1 MSPKMSKMNAM
12 QPWLAACRKLKG
24 CGGSERGIPFSSSS
38 PGMEVGNQQHGV
50 VGTPVWGEDVCSQAG
65 CCRHGHH
72 ERPTPLSR
80 AGALSPNWVVKMGTP
95 PRPHHQGRDGAAQ
108 PYETPENPS
117 LASAR
122 CERCAKRAGRTAA
135 SVHGFSLLPP
145 HSRQRYSPS
154 SNRSPSATQLNRGCC
169 RSCGSYGSPRAHVSI
184 LTTLECSGGSG
195 RCCEHTPRGE
205 EQPLVL
211 PRNHTTPQS
220 PIQGRSWPTPFNSV
234 LLEVQIPKV
243 TPGYTHIGVK

>member
-1 MSPKMSKMNAM
+1 
-12 QPWLAACRKLKG
+12 
-24 CGGSERGIPFSSSS
+24 
-38 PGMEVGNQQHGV
+38 MEVGHQEHGV

-72 ERPTPLSR
+72 ERPTLLSR

-211 PRNHTTPQS
+211 TRNHTTPQS
-220 PIQGRSWPTPFNSV
+220 PIQGRRSWPTPFNSV

-243 TPGYTHIGVK
+243 TPGYAHIGVK